1 MNRLKSGDLYE
12 VAKVIKSLVQR
23 ESQRGLSTGERK
35 MLYNAKQIIIS
46 EIVVAKRGEY
56 EDVENVL
63 MDAMRKER

>member
-1 MNRLKSGDLYE
+1 
-12 VAKVIKSLVQR
+12 
-23 ESQRGLSTGERK
+23 

-46 EIVVAKRGEY
+46 ESVVAKRGEY